1 METRNFMSIVLHGIK
16 DYVMMTIGMLLY
28 SFGWLACI
36 LPTKSI
42 GGGATGLCMVVHY
55 GLAQVLP
62 EGIIQY
68 LPVGVLLF
76 IVNGILLVTAG
87 FIVGW
92 NFGIKT
98 IYCITVLSF
107 FMSVLQSTGICD
119 NLIQLDETI
128 LQVVLGG
135 VIAGIGVA
143 MSFRQ
148 GGSTGGTDIV
158 AMIINKFR
166 TISYGRIVMISD
178 FVIISSSL
186 LIPDLGIRGA
196 IYGFV
201 FTAVFGYTVD
211 LIMAG
216 NSQSTQIFIISH
228 DYQAM
233 ADAMLYRANRGAT
246 VIDARGWYSKNES
259 KIVMVVCRKRETSMI
274 LKIVK
279 SVDPNAF
286 ISAGS
291 VMGVYGKG
299 FNALNKV

>member
-1 METRNFMSIVLHGIK
+1 MNTRNFTSIVFRGIK
-16 DYVMMTIGMLLY
+16 EFMLMAVGMFLY
-28 SFGWLACI
+28 AFGWMACI
-36 LPTKSI
+36 IPTNST
-42 GGGATGLCMVVHY
+42 GGGATGLCIVIHY

-62 EGIIQY
+62 ESIMQV
-68 LPVGVLLF
+68 LTVGVLLF
-76 IVNGILLVTAG
+76 IVNGILLITAG

-92 NFGIKT
+92 NFGFKT

-107 FMSVLQSTGICD
+107 FMSVMQSTGVFSD
-119 NLIQLDETI
+119 LIHLDDTI
-128 LQVVLGG
+128 LQVMLGAIISG
-135 VIAGIGVA
+135 TGVA
-143 MSFRQ
+143 LSFRQ

-158 AMIINKFR
+158 AMMINKFR
-166 TISYGRIVMISD
+166 TISYGRIVVTSD
-178 FVIISSSL
+178 LIIISSSL
-186 LIPDLGIRGA
+186 LIPELGVRGA

-233 ADAMLYRANRGAT
+233 ADAILYRANRGAT

-259 KIVMVVCRKRETSMI
+259 KIVMVVCRKRDTSMI

-299 FNALNKV
+299 FDALSKV